1 MIKLFFVFLIFFS
14 FSIFSKDLN
23 EHVKIK
29 SDSIE
34 FYKEY
39 NQINF
44 KHNVEIKS
52 DFISIEASSA
62 IYDNSENSISL
73 TGTPTTITSNKDNN
87 DFSGTANKI
96 IFYTNEKVHLIGNAK
111 MIYENLIISSELIIF
126 NPITGNFSSE

>member
-1 MIKLFFVFLIFFS
+1 MKKLFFVFLIFFS
-14 FSIFSKDLN
+14 FSVFSKDLN

-111 MIYENLIISSELIIF
+111 MIYENLTISSDLIIF
-126 NPITGNFSSE
+126 NPMTGNFSSE